1 MRPHFSRTL
10 RAIHGVSRK
19 EDARFNEPQL
29 TRNLERVVRLAAFAE
44 RHESTSRALAA
55 AWLLPADQ
63 IDAILA
69 AADLELADQDLT
81 GMEGGA

>member
-1 MRPHFSRTL
+1 L

-55 AWLLPADQ
+55 AWTLRNPAVDG
-63 IDAILA
+63 AI
-69 AADLELADQDLT
+69 
-81 GMEGGA
+81 GGFCRPTKSTRSSPRQTSNSPTKT